1 MDDNHKKALII
12 AFYLSKFDRMAYKH
26 LKFGN
31 MTDTHKKIGIILN
44 VNPNTIK
51 NMRDEFDSVLDNGRK
66 GWWQKPLSKTR
77 LQTIEKFD
85 NLSESSL
92 NAIVVDILNKSN
104 TQNEEVIKDVLITI
118 DDNNEYLKAKRCYS
132 FSTSRGKTG
141 LAAENYFISNYV
153 DILQNIGLKSCSYI
167 DTRSCGCGYDFEI
180 IADECKKYLEVKGLS
195 GEQGSILFTDKEWN
209 TALKFK
215 EQYILLVVKNVN
227 IKPEIKFIINPAE
240 KYKPFP
246 YIQQVVQINWIL
258 KDL

>member
-1 MDDNHKKALII
+1 MEDNHKKALIV
-12 AFYLSKFDRMAYKH
+12 AFYLSKFDRIAYKH
-26 LKFGN
+26 LTFGN
-31 MTDTHKKIGIILN
+31 MTDTHKKIGVILN

-85 NLSESSL
+85 NLSEYSL
-92 NAIVVDILNKSN
+92 NAIVVNILNDSELQAKDI
-104 TQNEEVIKDVLITI
+104 IKDVLITI
-118 DDNNEYLKAKRCYS
+118 DDNSEKLEAKRSYS
-132 FSTSRGKTG
+132 FSTYRGQTG
-141 LAAENYFISNYV
+141 LAAENYFINNYV
-153 DILQNIGLKSCSYI
+153 DILQNIGFKNCTYI
-167 DTRSCGCGYDFEI
+167 DKRSCGCGYDFEI
-180 IADECKKYLEVKGLS
+180 IVDKCKKFLEVKGLS
-195 GEQGSILFTDKEWN
+195 GEKGSILFTDKEWN

-215 EQYILLVVKNVN
+215 THYILLVVKNVN

-246 YIQQVVQINWIL
+246 KIQQIVQVNWIV